1 MRREDITYLG
11 AGPASLPTDVLATA
25 AQALQ
30 NYEDTGLGVA
40 EHSHRSEIAT
50 NILNNAK
57 ADLANFLDIPDTY
70 EILFLQGGGSG
81 QFDATVYNLVSI
93 WVEKQRQQIIK
104 EKANISEDEVIS
116 ELRKKVESELKLD
129 YLVTGSWS
137 LKASQEAVRLLGS
150 EYVNVASDSRTVNDG
165 KFGKIADEST
175 WKLSPKA
182 AMVYKCENETVDGV
196 EFPSFPKVLEPKGTD
211 EDPIVVGDFSSTILS
226 RRIPVQ
232 NYSIIFFGAQKN
244 LGVAGITGVIIK
256 KDLLPPVSTPCSPA
270 ILRKL
275 GLPIAPTILDYSVAA
290 KNNSL
295 YNTLPIFDVY
305 IAGQV
310 LKKLLA
316 AFPDKVDGQQA
327 VADRKAKL
335 IYETLDAYPEV
346 YKVVPAKEVRSRMN
360 ACFRVIKGGNVD
372 DAEKAFLKG
381 AVERGITGLKGH
393 RSVGGIRASNYNAIP
408 ESGIEKLAAY
418 LKEILFHAALVVHNR
433 MKHVTK
439 LHLPRPPAGLETGVW
454 NLPNEIESQI
464 TTLAAIIQVQHQQR
478 TPLARK
484 EDEDEAESEDTESS
498 SDEKLGNHGLGSS
511 AIVAPL
517 ASESTK
523 DLKRCFLD
531 RLAELL
537 CYEKNAHYVTC
548 TYLREGEEEVTILAS
563 RNATWKDRDIN
574 LLESLASTL
583 EQLAVRDPFNP
594 GPEPDLERKFSEY
607 YSPRLDYHAEQ
618 LIDPLKTVEGVTG
631 LVALLKDFL
640 SRRISSH
647 VLVNEVNE
655 ICYNTDF
662 YSRITVVPKAK
673 KIVQELGFICRPLN
687 AADTFYKAARE
698 ISNFKRV
705 KIELLPGY
713 KAERKWVHAEVRM
726 ALHLMSTDRMSPTPQ
741 YLGIS
746 KKTCF
751 MCGHF
756 LQRLSH
762 FQARD
767 NHEKVYSQWTLP
779 KSLVMPQKYHET
791 LDNAARNLRDVMQR
805 ECALQSDYRI
815 SAVKESTL
823 STPVA
828 SEQMHVWSPF
838 SRHVPDPK
846 LQARESEWLSRRS
859 PREINAFGLLYF
871 TSAADLQRLFRLYCR
886 LVNEWGVEED
896 ELREA
901 WQQNKLKEFILF
913 RSSQIPTS
921 LIHAESRWISQ
932 QDGFAA
938 NKITDLFNV
947 LFESQKHVLEREDQ
961 QVPYEELEPREKLEA
976 YVFLCQIRNGY
987 VPDADEDNWI
997 YLGFCTAR
1005 DGDEIQQLAKLY
1017 RVLVDRCEFEEFWK
1031 AMAESKMVDLFKKY
1045 GLGHAIADLRNFET
1059 LLSAVGTGYQSRSR
1073 GLRILQP
1080 SNTSTE

>member
-1 MRREDITYLG
+1 MKREDITYLG

-30 NYEDTGLGVA
+30 NYQDTGLGVA

-50 NILNNAK
+50 NILNGAK

-93 WVEKQRQQIIK
+93 WAEKQRQQIIK
-104 EKANISEDEVIS
+104 EKAGISEEEVIS

-150 EYVNVASDSRTVNDG
+150 EYVNIVSDSRTVNDG

-182 AMVYKCENETVDGV
+182 ALVYKCENETVDGV

-256 KDLLPPVSTPCSPA
+256 KDLLPPVSSPCSPA

-316 AFPDKVDGQQA
+316 EFPDKVDGQQA

-372 DAEKAFLKG
+372 DAEKSFLKG

-418 LKEILFHAALVVHNR
+418 LKEFYAGLVVRNR
-433 MKHVTK
+433 MSHVKK
-439 LHLPRPPAGLETGVW
+439 LHLPRPTAGIKTDVW

-464 TTLAAIIQVQHQQR
+464 TTLAAVLHVQQQQR
-478 TPLARK
+478 TPLPREEE
-484 EDEDEAESEDTESS
+484 EDEEETDDEETSNEQ
-498 SDEKLGNHGLGSS
+498 LHNHELGSS
-511 AIVAPL
+511 AVVAPL
-517 ASESTK
+517 ASENTK
-523 DLKRCFLD
+523 NLRRCFLD
-531 RLAELL
+531 QLAELL
-537 CYEKNAHYVTC
+537 CYKKDAHYVTC
-548 TYLREGEEEVTILAS
+548 TYLREGVDEVTILAS
-563 RNATWKDRDIN
+563 RNAAWEDKDIR
-574 LLESLASTL
+574 LLESLAGTL
-583 EQLAVRDPFNP
+583 EQLAVRDPFNLDFK
-594 GPEPDLERKFSEY
+594 PDLEREFIEY
-607 YSPRLDYHAEQ
+607 YTPRLKYHIKQ
-618 LIDPLKTVEGVTG
+618 LVNFLEAVKGETG
-631 LVALLKDFL
+631 LVDFLRSFL
-640 SRRISSH
+640 SRRNSSQ
-647 VLVNEVNE
+647 VLVDGVKR
-655 ICYNTDF
+655 IWASIDF
-662 YSRITVVPKAK
+662 RSRIEALPKAN
-673 KIVQELGFICRPLN
+673 KIVRELGYILRSIV
-687 AADTFYKAARE
+687 AADTFDKAARE
-698 ISNFKRV
+698 ISNFQRV
-705 KIELLPGY
+705 KIELLPGH
-713 KAERKWVHAEVRM
+713 KAESVTPSLSLVPR
-726 ALHLMSTDRMSPTPQ
+726 TPQ

-751 MCGHF
+751 VCGHF
-756 LQRLSH
+756 LQNLSQS
-762 FQARD
+762 QARN
-767 NHEKVYSQWTLP
+767 NHGKVYSQWRLP
-779 KSLVMPQKYHET
+779 KSFIMPLKYCET

-805 ECALQSDYRI
+805 ECALGRDYHI
-815 SAVKESTL
+815 AAVKESTI
-823 STPVA
+823 SSPVA
-828 SEQMHVWSPF
+828 PQHMRIWSPV

-846 LQARESEWLSRRS
+846 LQARESEWLSHRS
-859 PREINAFGLLYF
+859 PRDIAAFGILYF
-871 TSAADLQRLFRLYCR
+871 TSAADQQRTFGLYCR
-886 LVNEWGVEED
+886 LVNDWGVGEE
-896 ELREA
+896 ELRDA
-901 WQQNKLKEFILF
+901 WKQDKLKE
-913 RSSQIPTS
+913 SY
-921 LIHAESRWISQ
+921 WISQ

-938 NKITDLFNV
+938 NKETDFNIV
-947 LFESQKHVLEREDQ
+947 FESQKHVLKPEDQ
-961 QVPYEELEPREKLEA
+961 QVPYQLWKPREKLEA
-976 YVFLCQIRNGY
+976 YVFLCQIRHGH

-997 YLGFCTAR
+997 CLGFCTAED
-1005 DGDEIQQLAKLY
+1005 DGETQQLAKLY
-1017 RVLVDRCEFEEFWK
+1017 RELLDTCVFEEFWK
-1031 AMAESKMVDLFKKY
+1031 AMVESKMVDLFRKCY
-1045 GLGHAIADLRNFET
+1045 CGLW
-1059 LLSAVGTGYQSRSR
+1059 
-1073 GLRILQP
+1073 ILQL
-1080 SNTSTE
+1080 SNTTGAE

>member
-1 MRREDITYLG
+1 MKREDITYLG

-30 NYEDTGLGVA
+30 NYQDTGLGVA

-50 NILNNAK
+50 NILNGAK

-93 WVEKQRQQIIK
+93 WAEKQRQQIIK
-104 EKANISEDEVIS
+104 EKAGISEDEVIS

-150 EYVNVASDSRTVNDG
+150 EYVNIVSDSRTVNDG

-175 WKLSPKA
+175 WKLSRKA
-182 AMVYKCENETVDGV
+182 ALVYKCENETVDGV

-256 KDLLPPVSTPCSPA
+256 KDLLPPVSSPCSPA

-275 GLPIAPTILDYSVAA
+275 GLPVAPTILDYSVAA

-316 AFPDKVDGQQA
+316 SFPDKVDGQQA

-418 LKEILFHAALVVHNR
+418 LKEFYAGLVVHNR
-433 MKHVTK
+433 MSHVKK
-439 LHLPRPPAGLETGVW
+439 LHLLRPTAGIKTDVW

-464 TTLAAIIQVQHQQR
+464 TTLAAVLQVQQQQR
-478 TPLARK
+478 TPIAR
-484 EDEDEAESEDTESS
+484 EEEEGEEETDDEETSNEQ
-498 SDEKLGNHGLGSS
+498 LHNHELGSS
-511 AIVAPL
+511 AVVAPL
-517 ASESTK
+517 ASENTK
-523 DLKRCFLD
+523 NLRRCFLD
-531 RLAELL
+531 QLAELL
-537 CYEKNAHYVTC
+537 CYKKDAHYVTC
-548 TYLREGEEEVTILAS
+548 TYLREEVDEVTILAS
-563 RNATWKDRDIN
+563 RNAAWEDKDIR
-574 LLESLASTL
+574 LLESLAGTL
-583 EQLAVRDPFNP
+583 EQLAVRDPFNLDFK
-594 GPEPDLERKFSEY
+594 PDLEREFSEY
-607 YSPRLDYHAEQ
+607 YTPRLKYHVKQ
-618 LIDPLKTVEGVTG
+618 LVNFLEAVKGETG
-631 LVALLKDFL
+631 LVDFL
-640 SRRISSH
+640 RNFFSRRISSQRIWANIDFRYRIE
-647 VLVNEVNE
+647 VL
-655 ICYNTDF
+655 
-662 YSRITVVPKAK
+662 PKAN
-673 KIVQELGFICRPLN
+673 KIVRELGYILRPIV
-687 AADTFYKAARE
+687 AADTFDKAARE
-698 ISNFKRV
+698 ISNFQRV

-713 KAERKWVHAEVRM
+713 KAESVTPSLSLVSR
-726 ALHLMSTDRMSPTPQ
+726 TPQ

-756 LQRLSH
+756 LQSLSQ
-762 FQARD
+762 FQARN
-767 NHEKVYSQWTLP
+767 NHGKVYSQWRLP
-779 KSLVMPQKYHET
+779 KSLIMPPKYCET
-791 LDNAARNLRDVMQR
+791 LDNAARNLRDVMQC
-805 ECALQSDYRI
+805 EFAPQHMRI
-815 SAVKESTL
+815 
-823 STPVA
+823 
-828 SEQMHVWSPF
+828 WSPF

-846 LQARESEWLSRRS
+846 LQARESEWLSYRS
-859 PREINAFGLLYF
+859 PREIAVRSNNDVAKAFGILYF
-871 TSAADLQRLFRLYCR
+871 TSAADQHRLFELYCS
-886 LVNEWGVEED
+886 LVNDWGVGEE

-913 RSSQIPTS
+913 RSSQIPSTW
-921 LIHAESRWISQ
+921 IHNESHWISQ

-938 NKITDLFNV
+938 NKETDFNIV
-947 LFESQKHVLEREDQ
+947 LESQKHVLKPEDQ
-961 QVPYEELEPREKLEA
+961 QVPYQLWKPREKLEA
-976 YVFLCQIRNGY
+976 FVFLCQIRNGY
-987 VPDADEDNWI
+987 IPQADEYNWI
-997 YLGFCTAR
+997 SLGFCTAR
-1005 DGDEIQQLAKLY
+1005 DGSETQKVAELY
-1017 RVLVDRCEFEEFWK
+1017 KELLDTCVFEEFWK
-1031 AMAESKMVDLFKKY
+1031 AMVESKMVDLFRKY
-1045 GLGHAIADLRNFET
+1045 GLGDAIAELRNFET
-1059 LLSAVGTGYQSRSR
+1059 LLSAVGTTHQSCYR
-1073 GLRILQP
+1073 GLWILQL
-1080 SNTSTE
+1080 SNTTGAE

>member
-1 MRREDITYLG
+1 MKREDITYLG

-30 NYEDTGLGVA
+30 NYQDTGLGVA

-50 NILNNAK
+50 NILNGAK

-93 WVEKQRQQIIK
+93 WAEKQRQQIIK
-104 EKANISEDEVIS
+104 EKAGISEDEVIS

-137 LKASQEAVRLLGS
+137 LKASQEAIRLLGS
-150 EYVNVASDSRTVNDG
+150 EYVNIVSDSRTVNDG

-175 WKLSPKA
+175 WKLSRKA
-182 AMVYKCENETVDGV
+182 ALVYKCENETVDGV

-256 KDLLPPVSTPCSPA
+256 KDLLPPVSSPCSPA

-316 AFPDKVDGQQA
+316 SFPDKVDGQQA

-418 LKEILFHAALVVHNR
+418 LKEFYAGLVVHNR
-433 MKHVTK
+433 MSRVKK
-439 LHLPRPPAGLETGVW
+439 LHLPRPTAGIKTDVW

-464 TTLAAIIQVQHQQR
+464 TTLAAVLQVQQQQR
-478 TPLARK
+478 TPLAREEE
-484 EDEDEAESEDTESS
+484 EDEEETDDEETSNEQ
-498 SDEKLGNHGLGSS
+498 LHNHELGSS
-511 AIVAPL
+511 AVVAPL
-517 ASESTK
+517 ASENMK
-523 DLKRCFLD
+523 NLKRCFLD
-531 RLAELL
+531 QLAELL
-537 CYEKNAHYVTC
+537 CYKKDAHYVTC
-548 TYLREGEEEVTILAS
+548 TYLREGLDEITILAS
-563 RNATWKDRDIN
+563 RNAAWEDKDIK
-574 LLESLASTL
+574 LLESLAGTL
-583 EQLAVRDPFNP
+583 EQLAARDPFDLDFK
-594 GPEPDLERKFSEY
+594 PDLERQLSEY
-607 YSPRLDYHAEQ
+607 YTPRLNYHVKQ
-618 LIDPLKTVEGVTG
+618 LVNILESVKGETG
-631 LVALLKDFL
+631 LVDFLRKFL
-640 SRRISSH
+640 SRRISSQ
-647 VLVNEVNE
+647 VLVGGVKRIWAN
-655 ICYNTDF
+655 IDF
-662 YSRITVVPKAK
+662 RSRIEALPKAN
-673 KIVQELGFICRPLN
+673 KIVQELGFIRRPIV
-687 AADTFYKAARE
+687 AAETFDKAARE
-698 ISNFKRV
+698 ISNFQRV

-713 KAERKWVHAEVRM
+713 KAESVTPSLSLVSR
-726 ALHLMSTDRMSPTPQ
+726 TPQ

-756 LQRLSH
+756 LQSLSQ
-762 FQARD
+762 FQARN
-767 NHEKVYSQWTLP
+767 NHGKVYSQWRLP
-779 KSLVMPQKYHET
+779 KSLIMPPKYCET

-805 ECALQSDYRI
+805 ECALERDYHI
-815 SAVKESTL
+815 AAVKESTI
-823 STPVA
+823 SSPVA
-828 SEQMHVWSPF
+828 PQHMRTWSPF

-846 LQARESEWLSRRS
+846 LQARESEWLSHHS
-859 PREINAFGLLYF
+859 PREITVRAFGILYF
-871 TSAADLQRLFRLYCR
+871 TSAADQRRLFELYCR
-886 LVNEWGVEED
+886 LVKDWGVGEE
-896 ELREA
+896 ELRDA
-901 WQQNKLKEFILF
+901 WQQDKLKEFILF
-913 RSSQIPTS
+913 RSSQIPSTW
-921 LIHAESRWISQ
+921 IQNESHWISQ

-938 NKITDLFNV
+938 NKETDFNLV
-947 LFESQKHVLEREDQ
+947 FESQKHVLKPEDQ
-961 QVPYEELEPREKLEA
+961 QLPYQLWKPREKLEA

-987 VPDADEDNWI
+987 IPDADEDNWI
-997 YLGFCTAR
+997 SLGFCTAR
-1005 DGDEIQQLAKLY
+1005 NGGETKQVEKLY
-1017 RVLVDRCEFEEFWK
+1017 RELLDRCVFEEFWR
-1031 AMAESKMVDLFKKY
+1031 AMAESKMVDLFRKY
-1045 GLGHAIADLRNFET
+1045 GFGDAIVELRNFET
-1059 LLSAVGTGYQSRSR
+1059 LLSAVGTRHQSCYR
-1073 GLRILQP
+1073 GLWILQL
-1080 SNTSTE
+1080 SNTTGAK